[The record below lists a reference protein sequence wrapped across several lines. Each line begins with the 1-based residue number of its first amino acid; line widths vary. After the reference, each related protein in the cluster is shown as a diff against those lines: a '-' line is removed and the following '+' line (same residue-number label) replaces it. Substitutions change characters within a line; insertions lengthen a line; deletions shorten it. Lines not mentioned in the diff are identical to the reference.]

1 MGGVSLSKRLETV
14 ISMVSS
20 GNRVC
25 DVGCDH
31 GYVCIAL
38 VQRGISPFALAMDVN
53 KGPLERAKEH
63 IEFFGLSAEIN
74 IRLSDGLKEYM
85 PGEADSLIIAG
96 MGGRLMVNILC
107 ENINNTR
114 DFKELILSPQSEIP
128 EVRMFLSEQGFMI
141 VDEAMV
147 LEDGQYYTV
156 IKARLADLA
165 DKQCCLSIAELSY
178 GPVLIRK
185 KDSVLSQFLHW
196 KLGKHNDVL
205 CKLKMLERNESRDNR
220 IGELS
225 KEVDIIID
233 TLKLIES

>member
-1 MGGVSLSKRLETV
+1 MGGVTLSKRLETV

-20 GNRVC
+20 GYRVC

-31 GYVCIAL
+31 GYVSIAL

-74 IRLSDGLKEYM
+74 IRLSDGLREYM

-96 MGGRLMVNILC
+96 MGGRLMVNILN

-156 IKARLADLA
+156 IKAISTDNRCRL
-165 DKQCCLSIAELSY
+165 SPVELSY

-185 KDSVLSQFLHW
+185 KDPVLSQFLHW
-196 KLGKHNDVL
+196 RLSKHNEVL
-205 CKLKMLERNESRDNR
+205 CKLKTLERNESRDNR